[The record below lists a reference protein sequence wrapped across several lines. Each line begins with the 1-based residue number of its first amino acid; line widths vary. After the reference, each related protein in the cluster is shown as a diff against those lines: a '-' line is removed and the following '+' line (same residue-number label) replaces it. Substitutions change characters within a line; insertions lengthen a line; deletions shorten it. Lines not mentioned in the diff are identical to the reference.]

1 MQLIAMNYH
10 IFSRADYLK
19 KKKAVHQSPEEEEEE
34 AKEADAQKNHCAKE
48 GCRGKERPASV
59 EKLGP
64 KNKTTHKLISKTRT
78 ILINIERRLNTRYNF

>member
-10 IFSRADYLK
+10 IFSHADYLK
-19 KKKAVHQSPEEEEEE
+19 KKKAVHQSPEEEE

-48 GCRGKERPASV
+48 GRRGKERPASA
-59 EKLGP
+59 EKHGP
-64 KNKTTHKLISKTRT
+64 KNKTTCKLISKTRT